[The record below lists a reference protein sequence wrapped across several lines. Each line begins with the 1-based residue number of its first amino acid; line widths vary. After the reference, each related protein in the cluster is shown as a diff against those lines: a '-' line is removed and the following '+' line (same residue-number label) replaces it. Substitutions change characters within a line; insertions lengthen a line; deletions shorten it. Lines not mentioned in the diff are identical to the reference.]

1 MIKFT
6 KNWELCF
13 WIILG
18 IKHAICQI
26 YANFLI
32 QVTIHKKLRDALFVT
47 LDLLK
52 KVIILLFTV
61 FFLKLY
67 REMEFVAC
75 SPFLFRSPLLYVIC
89 PNRLHLPALPTP
101 SAREQPNTSEQYS
114 PPRAHLLI
122 SPLSFITCQDV
133 PLAAFTSDN
142 SPQLTRTS
150 SGLHFSSQLSHLSG
164 ERFSFSKSRKGL
176 VLMLLFFFY

>member
-1 MIKFT
+1 MDYSWNQTRYLSNLCQLLDTSNNTQETQRCIIRYVGFT
-6 KNWELCF
+6 K
-13 WIILG
+13 
-18 IKHAICQI
+18 
-26 YANFLI
+26 
-32 QVTIHKKLRDALFVT
+32 KK
-47 LDLLK
+47 K
-52 KVIILLFTV
+52 EIILLFTV